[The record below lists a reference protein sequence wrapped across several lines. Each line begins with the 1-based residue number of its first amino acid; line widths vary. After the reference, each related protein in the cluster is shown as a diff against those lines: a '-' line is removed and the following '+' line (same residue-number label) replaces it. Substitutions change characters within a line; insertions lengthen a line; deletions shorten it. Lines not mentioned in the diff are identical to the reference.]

1 MSREDWKNYV
11 SETVKE
17 CAAEFGSV
25 KTLAEVKNID
35 KSTLTKWKNKK
46 VVPRLS
52 TFLKVFPEYNFEG
65 IDQCNFMTK
74 GAPTKNNRPMATP
87 KKIKMDETIAKYC
100 AADAAAVKEVFDSY
114 IASICNACVHQKVCK
129 YSEEFRKFEER
140 FNNEFSITKTGL
152 LIAHAK
158 FECNE
163 FESTYNK

>member
-1 MSREDWKNYV
+1 MSGEDWMNYV

-35 KSTLTKWKNKK
+35 KSTLTNWKNKK

-74 GAPTKNNRPMATP
+74 GAPTKNNRPMAVP
-87 KKIKMDETIAKYC
+87 KKIKEDKTIEEYC
-100 AADAAAVKEVFDSY
+100 ANDEAAVIEAFDHY
-114 IASICNACVHQKVCK
+114 NASICNKCVHQKICK
-129 YSEEFRKFEER
+129 YSEEFSKFEKR
-140 FNNEFSITKTGL
+140 LNDEFSITKTGL
-152 LIAHAK
+152 LIAHVK
-158 FECNE
+158 FECDE
-163 FESTYNK
+163 FESVLR

>member
-1 MSREDWKNYV
+1 MSGEDWKNYV

-25 KTLAEVKNID
+25 KALAEVKDID
-35 KSTLTKWKNKK
+35 KSTLIKWKNKK
-46 VVPRLS
+46 VIPRLS

-87 KKIKMDETIAKYC
+87 KKIKLNEDEKKYC
-100 AADAAAVKEVFDSY
+100 ANDEAAVVEAFDHYS
-114 IASICNACVHQKVCK
+114 SSVCNKCVHQKVCK
-129 YSEEFRKFEER
+129 YSEEFSKFEKR
-140 FNNEFSITKTGL
+140 FNDEFSIMKTGL

-163 FESTYNK
+163 FESVLG